1 VPQADDGHDR
11 RQRERDPFRGR
22 VLLIADPRA
31 GLLTAK
37 GRLMDLSEGGC
48 QVHIRCRV
56 RAHVAARLRLDVG
69 GTVMWLPVVTRW
81 THPDATGWTLG
92 CAFERLTP
100 KKQATLRRMLFEV
113 SLTRIARRAH
123 TDEGGAS

>member
-1 VPQADDGHDR
+1 VPQADDRHDR
-11 RQRERDPFRGR
+11 RQRERAALGGR

-31 GLLTAK
+31 GLISAK
-37 GRLMDLSEGGC
+37 GHLVDLSEGGC
-48 QVHIRCRV
+48 QVHIRSRV
-56 RAHVAARLRLDVG
+56 GAHVAARLRLDLG

-81 THPDATGWTLG
+81 ARPDATGWTLG

-100 KKQATLRRMLFEV
+100 KTQAKLGRMLFEL
-113 SLTRIARRAH
+113 SLGRAARAAH